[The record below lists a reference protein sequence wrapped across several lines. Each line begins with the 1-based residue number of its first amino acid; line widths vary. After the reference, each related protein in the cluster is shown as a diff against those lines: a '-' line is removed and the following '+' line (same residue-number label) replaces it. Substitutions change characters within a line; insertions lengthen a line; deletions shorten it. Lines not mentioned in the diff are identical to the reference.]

1 MPAPTLAQ
9 TEDRMKKTIEAL
21 RRDLVGIRTGRASP
35 ELLQRV
41 SVEYY
46 GAATPLQQ
54 VATLSTPDAR
64 TIVIQPWD
72 RKLIADI
79 EKAILKAD
87 LGFNP
92 SNDGIVLRVVVPPLT
107 QQRRAELAKMVSK
120 RLEETKVSLR
130 NERRDTHEGLRKAE
144 RASELSADE
153 AKRTDE
159 QLQKLLDRYIGEVD
173 RIGAAKHAEIAEV

>member
-1 MPAPTLAQ
+1 VPEPTLAQ
-9 TEDRMKKTIEAL
+9 TEERMRKTIEAL
-21 RRDLVGIRTGRASP
+21 RRDLASIRTGRASP

-41 SVEYY
+41 SVDYY

-72 RKLIADI
+72 RKLIQDI
-79 EKAILKAD
+79 ERAILKAD

-92 SNDGIVLRVVVPPLT
+92 SNDGTVLRIVVPPLT
-107 QQRRAELAKMVSK
+107 QQRRAELGKMVAK
-120 RLEETKVSLR
+120 RLEEGKVALR
-130 NERRDTHEGLRKAE
+130 HERRDTHDALRKAE
-144 RASELSADE
+144 RASEISADE

-159 QLQKLLDRYIGEVD
+159 QLQKMLDRYVAEVD
-173 RIGAAKHAEIAEV
+173 RIGTTKHAEIAEV